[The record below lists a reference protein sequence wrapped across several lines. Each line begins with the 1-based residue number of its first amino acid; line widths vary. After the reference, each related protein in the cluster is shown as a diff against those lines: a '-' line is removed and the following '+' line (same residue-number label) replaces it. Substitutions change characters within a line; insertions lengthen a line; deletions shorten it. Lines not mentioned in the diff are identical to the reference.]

1 MLYLSVNTDLFT
13 RNIQRSPEN
22 IRSSAVEPMLQQH
35 GMCLLCLAAI
45 HLAGWC
51 LGRSRVSEAIAA
63 ITSSILARYRHC
75 GKAIEYNFRVAHFTG
90 KVVLIAGKVQ
100 LPTGTA
106 NRQGGTLVSAGWYS

>member
-1 MLYLSVNTDLFT
+1 MQEVLKT
-13 RNIQRSPEN
+13 EN
-22 IRSSAVEPMLQQH
+22 IRSSAVGPMLQQH

-63 ITSSILARYRHC
+63 ITSSILARYRPC
-75 GKAIEYNFRVAHFTG
+75 GKAIEYNFRVEQPSGRVAHFTG

>member
-1 MLYLSVNTDLFT
+1 
-13 RNIQRSPEN
+13 
-22 IRSSAVEPMLQQH
+22 MLQQH

-51 LGRSRVSEAIAA
+51 LDRSRVGEAIAA

>member
-1 MLYLSVNTDLFT
+1 
-13 RNIQRSPEN
+13 
-22 IRSSAVEPMLQQH
+22 MLQQH

-75 GKAIEYNFRVAHFTG
+75 GKAIEYNFRV
-90 KVVLIAGKVQ
+90 VLIAGKVQ